1 MSFIAKA
8 LEKHIPIEQID
19 TLMTP
24 RIESIRNTVQQL
36 NDAGIRKTCLYVDLA
51 ASLRQTEG
59 EAQSVRR
66 AKALVYHLEHVDTPI
81 YEGEQL
87 IGSVTGM
94 WAVDPERSKT
104 PYAQLRALILRIYRF
119 LPSLSRSWD
128 WMSLRVTLG
137 CCLRRSPEHPL

>member
-24 RIESIRNTVQQL
+24 RIDSMRQTVQQL

-104 PYAQLRALILRIYRF
+104 PYAQLREEAVAALDALASATAFPLRKRRPF
-119 LPSLSRSWD
+119 PSSASAR
-128 WMSLRVTLG
+128 
-137 CCLRRSPEHPL
+137 